1 MTVRRKRAAFVAL
14 ATVPLAIGLAVP
26 AHAGASTTANA
37 GGTTVSVTIP
47 DVVYEGPD
55 CMDAPI
61 RANFSEV
68 EVFAS
73 FHLMAARTG
82 SLDAITAS
90 VMSTADGFVTDVIN
104 LCPRVD
110 TPGTYNVTGT
120 LNTSV
125 EASTFTPASFRVSK
139 APTRFVSMS
148 ALYQRR
154 TLTVRGRVSAIT
166 PSGARPASGSVRIF
180 GFLSKRLGG
189 TGQWTPIG
197 SAYPDA
203 NGAFSVSG
211 MSRTRLNGMYVRAM
225 FQPDFWCMSSH
236 RTVRIPMGRT
246 SFR

>member
-1 MTVRRKRAAFVAL
+1 MTVRRKRATFAAL
-14 ATVPLAIGLAVP
+14 ATVPLVIGLAVP
-26 AHAGASTTANA
+26 AHAGASTTATA
-37 GGTTVSVTIP
+37 GGTTVSVAIP

-104 LCPRVD
+104 VCPRVD
-110 TPGTYNVTGT
+110 TPGTYNVSGT

-125 EASTFTPASFRVSK
+125 EGSSFTPASFRVSR
-139 APTRFVSMS
+139 APTRFATMS
-148 ALYQRR
+148 ATYERR
-154 TLTVRGRVSAIT
+154 TLTVRGRIAAIT
-166 PSGARPASGSVRIF
+166 ATGSRSARGTVRIF
-180 GFLSKRLGG
+180 GILSERLGG
-189 TGQWTPIG
+189 TGQWTSIG

-211 MSRTRLNGMYVRAM
+211 TSRTRLNGMYIRAVL
-225 FQPDFWCMSSH
+225 QPEFWCMASR
-236 RTVRIPMGRT
+236 RTVRIPLGRT